1 MPRPMCDDDIT
12 VRLPQ
17 ELKVDIENHA
27 RRMKFPSLSAFILN
41 SLENE
46 IARLNTH
53 RFDYYSELR
62 PMFAQL
68 EHGGVGPCPTCAAG
82 HRSRSLEADE

>member
-12 VRLPQ
+12 FRCPS

-27 RRMKFPSLSAFILN
+27 RRLRLPSMSAFILDA
-41 SLENE
+41 LERE
-46 IARLNTH
+46 IARLNTYRH
-53 RFDYYSELR
+53 DYYDHLR

-68 EHGGVGPCPTCAAG
+68 DAGGVGPCPTGVVGTGAK
-82 HRSRSLEADE
+82 

>member
-1 MPRPMCDDDIT
+1 MPRPMCDDDLT

-17 ELKVDIENHA
+17 ELKVDIENHS
-27 RRMKFPSLSAFILN
+27 RRMKFPSLSAFVLN
-41 SLENE
+41 ALENE

-53 RFDYYSELR
+53 RFDYYTELG

-68 EHGGVGPCPTCAAG
+68 EVGGVGPCRTCVSSVDD
-82 HRSRSLEADE
+82 RQL

>member
-1 MPRPMCDDDIT
+1 MPRPICDDDIT

-27 RRMKFPSLSAFILN
+27 RRLKLPSMSAFILN
-41 SLENE
+41 CLENE
-46 IARLNTH
+46 ISRLNTY
-53 RFDYYSELR
+53 RFDYYQQLR

-68 EHGGVGPCPTCAAG
+68 ESGGVGPCRTG
-82 HRSRSLEADE
+82 VLEGTGC